1 MPCYFF
7 SLPLARAQAVKNN
20 AVFIFCSCTSC
31 CFYSEKKT
39 KTLNIS
45 VKHFFFVLKRLKV
58 FVSNLWLC
66 QPFPGTFGSSL
77 AFRKAAAMLA
87 TVLVWS
93 DQYRRLQKK
102 VDIKKMCFFLW
113 SETAFSILW
122 LRFCDFVSLP
132 RDLRVLP
139 GLQKSG
145 SNHACTSNYQVRPV
159 QKT

>member
-31 CFYSEKKT
+31 CFYSEKNK
-39 KTLNIS
+39 NI
-45 VKHFFFVLKRLKV
+45 KYIGETFFFVLKCLKV

-102 VDIKKMCFFLW
+102 VDIKKCVFFLL

-145 SNHACTSNYQVRPV
+145 SNHARTSNYQVRPV